1 MPSAQEPLQRL
12 PGLIDLTSL
21 NEDDTPDRI
30 EALCRLAAGPFGPPA
45 ALCVYPEYV
54 LLARRTLD
62 ALGLNTVAVA
72 SVANFPDG
80 GADADRVARA
90 CRRLRAAGAD
100 EVDVVLPYRSLQAGE
115 VGAFRRVADA
125 ARAATADG
133 VLKCI
138 LETGLLSEA
147 QIDQACSI
155 ALDAGAVWTQSHT
168 LFARIDEESLRAK
181 IDALVAPALLQTCER
196 AFQRLGDA
204 VGVTGELKPSTP
216 KTALREANARFA
228 FAVSAYARALSI
240 GLDETDEVALA
251 RFQSA
256 LAPIDGLR
264 ITGRAADA
272 LDEDEEDDE
281 PSTPADPVDD
291 PDAPYV
297 PASDDPIDNPFIT

>member
-1 MPSAQEPLQRL
+1 MLSQTQNVAAMVASYTNTARFSSRHCILLAHQLVRVAPTKLDKPQQAALDLVMVRAQEVEEVRKARQRV
-12 PGLIDLTSL
+12 S
-21 NEDDTPDRI
+21 
-30 EALCRLAAGPFGPPA
+30 PPA
-45 ALCVYPEYV
+45 LRGARMAVVTAWGAVHGALSALSTVPSEVAPIGEQASTLLVALFPE
-54 LLARRTLD
+54 
-62 ALGLNTVAVA
+62 GN
-72 SVANFPDG
+72 PG
-80 GADADRVARA
+80 M
-90 CRRLRAAGAD
+90 
-100 EVDVVLPYRSLQAGE
+100 
-115 VGAFRRVADA
+115 
-125 ARAATADG
+125 
-133 VLKCI
+133 
-138 LETGLLSEA
+138 
-147 QIDQACSI
+147 I

-168 LFARIDEESLRAK
+168 LFARIDEESLRAR

-196 AFQRLGDA
+196 AFRRLGDA